1 VSVSAEEG
9 PPDGARRGVV
19 AARWT
24 QDLAASRQVPV
35 RLAEA
40 HVEAD
45 EEAGDAFNLLH
56 YWHLVV
62 KYRWLLA
69 AALTIGLAIGLV
81 VTLLTTPVYRAT
93 ATVQIDEEPAK
104 VVAVESQ
111 RPTQNSGADKFYQ
124 TQYELLKS
132 RALAR
137 RVAVNER
144 FADDA
149 RFMGQWRRA
158 AASRTTAVTA
168 PKSPA
173 ERAARVESAAGLV
186 SGHLDIEP
194 VRLSRIVKV
203 SYESPDPQM
212 AAKVA
217 NAVASNFIV
226 WNLERRYNASADARR
241 FLENR
246 LQQTRQALES
256 SQRRGNDYAQRNE
269 LITIGGGDGSSNDK
283 GTTGESLAASDL
295 ASINLQLAEATTKR
309 IQAEQRWRQAMA
321 TPDMALPE
329 ILSNAAIQTLKATRD
344 TAWSEYQQ
352 NLRLYKPDW
361 PGMVDV
367 KKKVDSLDQQLAAQA
382 NSIRDGLRTEFEIA
396 RKNEGQ
402 FQAEVN
408 QRKRELLESQ
418 GKRVEQGFIDTD
430 ISTSKSLYEG
440 MLASYKEI
448 GIAGAIGENNISF
461 VDTAD
466 VPGAAVKPQPRQN
479 LIRFGL
485 LGLALGAAVAFLFDR
500 FDTSIKV
507 PEDVERTLNLPLL
520 GTIPVAQK
528 GSPPMRLLEDA
539 KSALSEAYY
548 SVRTAL
554 QFSTEDGAP
563 SSLLV
568 TSARPAEGKTTSSL
582 AIASGF
588 ARLGLRVLLVDGD
601 MRDPSLHKI
610 LARDNGVGLSNLLS
624 GGPDMNPAV
633 QPTNYRNLSFLAC
646 GPLPPNPAEL
656 LGGGKMRA
664 FLKAARSEFDMVVI
678 DGPPVMGL
686 SDAPQLANVVGG
698 TVMVIEAGR
707 TKRDL
712 AKAAIRRLRVGH
724 VHLLGA
730 VLTKF
735 DLKKAGYAYGHAYG
749 YGYGHGYGF
758 DYGAKPQPALPRF
771 RLLSARSWFGGRHG
785 QA

>member
-1 VSVSAEEG
+1 MSVSADDG
-9 PPDGARRGVV
+9 PPAGPRRNVV
-19 AARWT
+19 AGHWGP
-24 QDLAASRQVPV
+24 DLPV
-35 RLAEA
+35 RQGQVRLVDLPL
-40 HVEAD
+40 HVDEDAD
-45 EEAGDAFNLLH
+45 GAFNLLH

-69 AALTIGLAIGLV
+69 GALVVGLAIGLV
-81 VTLLTTPVYRAT
+81 VTLLTTPIYRAT

-111 RPTQNSGADKFYQ
+111 RQTQSTTTADKFYQ

-144 FADDA
+144 LADDV
-149 RFMGQWRRA
+149 RFMNEGRGAGA
-158 AASRTTAVTA
+158 AITP

-173 ERAARVESAAGLV
+173 ERAARIENAANLV
-186 SGHLDIEP
+186 GEHLQIEP

-203 SYESPDPQM
+203 SYESPDRTL

-217 NAVASNFIV
+217 NAVASNYIV

-269 LITIGGGDGSSNDK
+269 LITIGGGDGSASDK

-295 ASINLQLAEATTKR
+295 ASINQQLAEATTKR
-309 IQAEQRWRQAMA
+309 IQAEQRWRQAIG

-329 ILSNAAIQTLKATRD
+329 ILSNAAVQAMKATRD

-352 NLRLYKPDW
+352 NLRVYKPDW
-361 PGMVDV
+361 PAMVDA
-367 KKKVDSLDQQLAAQA
+367 KRKIDTLDQQMAIQA

-430 ISTSKSLYEG
+430 IATSKSLYEG

-461 VDTAD
+461 VDVAD
-466 VPGAAVKPQPRQN
+466 VPTVAVKPQPRQN
-479 LIRFGL
+479 LLRFGL
-485 LGLALGAAVAFLFDR
+485 LGLTLGAVIAFLLDR
-500 FDTSIKV
+500 FDTTIKV
-507 PEDVERTLNLPLL
+507 PEDVERLLNIPLL
-520 GTIPVAQK
+520 GTIPVAAK
-528 GSPPMRLLEDA
+528 DLPPIKALEDA
-539 KSALSEAYY
+539 KSAMSEAYY

-568 TSARPAEGKTTSSL
+568 TSASPAEGKTTSSL

-610 LARDNGVGLSNLLS
+610 LARDNGVGLSNLLA
-624 GGPDMNPAV
+624 GGPEMNPAL

-656 LGGGKMRA
+656 LGGSKMRA
-664 FLKAARSEFDMVVI
+664 FLKAARSEFDLVVI

-686 SDAPQLANVVGG
+686 ADAPQLAHVVAG
-698 TVMVIEAGR
+698 TVMVVTAGG

-712 AKAAIRRLRVGH
+712 AKAAVRRLQVGH
-724 VHLLGA
+724 VHLIGA
-730 VLTKF
+730 ILTKF

-749 YGYGHGYGF
+749 YGYGHGYGY
-758 DYGAKPQPALPRF
+758 DYGTKPQPALRRF
-771 RLLSARSWFGGRHG
+771 SLAPSLSWFRGPHGRG
-785 QA
+785 